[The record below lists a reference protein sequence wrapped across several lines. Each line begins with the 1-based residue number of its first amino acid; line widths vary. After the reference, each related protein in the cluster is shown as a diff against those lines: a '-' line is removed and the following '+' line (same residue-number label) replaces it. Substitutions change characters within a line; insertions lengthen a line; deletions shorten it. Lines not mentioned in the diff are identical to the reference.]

1 MSLLIVFINITLI
14 VMIII
19 MKQEFNI
26 FLSILK
32 NQKVESK
39 DENKNW

>member
-39 DENKNW
+39 DEN